1 MSTPARA
8 NRAYHPPFSSHLA
21 DCDWASD
28 DAAVRAALKREAR
41 ALDRRTDPARN
52 RGGGGGGGGGGHKV
66 RFWSVSADEAADDAD
81 DEMEEGGAGIHHHE
95 GEAGMEDSPLRVGFY
110 LQSARVTRP
119 APPDD
124 PHQLQRQHQSGDREE
139 ESDGGPRRT
148 IIEV

>member
-1 MSTPARA
+1 M
-8 NRAYHPPFSSHLA
+8 
-21 DCDWASD
+21 
-28 DAAVRAALKREAR
+28 RAALKREAQ
-41 ALDRRTDPARN
+41 ALDRRTDPARS
-52 RGGGGGGGGGGHKV
+52 RGGGGSGGGGGGGGGGLKV
-66 RFWSVSADEAADDAD
+66 RFWSISADEAADDAD

-124 PHQLQRQHQSGDREE
+124 PHQQQHQHQSGDREE